1 VPPEHKPS
9 FRTCQ
14 RSTGS
19 GGSAI
24 VVVLLL
30 TAALT
35 VLGVMSIN
43 SGLIELQLV
52 RNGKEGTKRFYLAES
67 AALEGIQRIA
77 DTKSIDLED
86 KILHWHHAMAD
97 VEKSEIDFRKP
108 EAWQMD
114 GKEGDNAVSGTVE
127 KNVYIAAVEWRLATG
142 SSAIVTGSRLYLNRI
157 YGLCNRD
164 DHPFIVEVGYYKRY

>member
-1 VPPEHKPS
+1 MFPEHKPS
-9 FRTCQ
+9 FKTCQ
-14 RSTGS
+14 RSTKPR
-19 GGSAI
+19 GSAI
-24 VVVLLL
+24 VMVLLVM
-30 TAALT
+30 AALT
-35 VLGVMSIN
+35 VLGVMSMH

-77 DTKSIDLED
+77 DTDSIDLED
-86 KILHWHHAMAD
+86 KILQWHHAMVD

-108 EAWQMD
+108 EAWRKD
-114 GKEGDNAVSGTVE
+114 GKKGDNAISGTVE

-142 SSAIVTGSRLYLNRI
+142 SSAIVTGSRLYMNRI

-164 DHPFIVEVGYYKRY
+164 EHPFIVEVGYYKRY